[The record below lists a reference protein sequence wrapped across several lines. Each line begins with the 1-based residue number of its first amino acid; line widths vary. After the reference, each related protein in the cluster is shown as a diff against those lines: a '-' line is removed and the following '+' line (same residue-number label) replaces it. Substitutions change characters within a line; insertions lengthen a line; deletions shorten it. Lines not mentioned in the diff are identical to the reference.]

1 MTQQKSAQPRK
12 NAELDAPVTTRS
24 LHATKAHTI
33 ERSRTRVNDAPS
45 NTTGAALA
53 LTQVGSITMS
63 SREIASVTRKRHDNV
78 AADIRN
84 MLEELGFDVLKFQ
97 GIYLDSRNRQQIEY
111 HLTRE
116 LTDTLLTGYSAK
128 LRLAV
133 VRRWH
138 ELEQQGPA
146 IPKTMAQALR
156 LAAEQAE
163 RLEHQQAALSVAAPK
178 VEFVDRFVSADGLK
192 GFREVC
198 KLLKANEAQ
207 FREFVFAQRIMYR
220 LGGTLTAYQPHID
233 AGRFDVKAGVADNE
247 HAYTVTKFTPK
258 GVAWIAELWAQGRQR
273 LEKMGVK

>member
-1 MTQQKSAQPRK
+1 MPQQKSAQPRK
-12 NAELDAPVTTRS
+12 NAELGAPVTTRS
-24 LHATKAHTI
+24 LHATQASAMTL
-33 ERSRTRVNDAPS
+33 RP
-45 NTTGAALA
+45 L
-53 LTQVGSITMS
+53 LTMS
-63 SREIASVTRKRHDNV
+63 SREIAALTRKRHDNV

-84 MLEELGFDVLKFQ
+84 MLDDLGFDVLKFQ
-97 GIYLDSRNRQQIEY
+97 GIYLDSRNRQQAEF

-138 ELEQQGPA
+138 ELERQQCHA
-146 IPKTMAQALR
+146 IPQTMAQALR

-163 RLEHQQAALSVAAPK
+163 QLEHQQVALAIAAPK
-178 VEFVDRFVSADGLK
+178 AEFVDRFVSADGLK

-220 LGGTLTAYQPHID
+220 LGGALTAYQPHID

-258 GVAWIAELWAQGRQR
+258 GLAWVAELWAQECRR